1 MSGFLNAVSACSV
14 LMLLMAVGYF
24 MGRLGWM
31 TGAEKKFLNK
41 YIVNIAVP
49 ANCLV
54 SLLKNLDRD
63 DLAQA
68 IPQLITVML
77 GLAATL
83 LLSMGAATLLRLP
96 RNRWGVF
103 VAMGGLS
110 NTLFV
115 GLPICMQLF
124 GEPGIP
130 YLMLYYLCGIAT
142 FQSVG
147 VLLIQHAGNQSGPR
161 MGVVGFLKNIF
172 TRPPILA
179 VIAAIAML
187 LLGLDLPETLRS
199 FSQYIANSVV
209 PLALIYCGFILC
221 EVGLKNLRP
230 LRGLPTMLAVRL
242 AAAPLICGLF
252 CRIFGIVGMTRDV
265 FLVESALPVISQ
277 VPVMA
282 GAYGADEEYAAV
294 GTCLSIL
301 GCFVSLP
308 VLMLII
314 G

>member
-1 MSGFLNAVSACSV
+1 MAGFLNAASACLV
-14 LMLLMAVGYF
+14 LMLLMGVGYL

-31 TGAEKKFLNK
+31 TAAEKKFLNK

-49 ANCLV
+49 ANCV
-54 SLLKNLDRD
+54 ISLLKNLNREE
-63 DLAQA
+63 LAQA
-68 IPQLITVML
+68 VPQLIAVLL

-83 LLSMGAATLLRLP
+83 LLSMGTATLLRLP

-103 VAMGGLS
+103 VAMGGMS

-124 GEPGIP
+124 GDPGVP
-130 YLMLYYLCGIAT
+130 YLMLYYLCGIST

-147 VLLIQHAGNQSGPR
+147 VLLIQHAGNQDAPKMS
-161 MGVVGFLKNIF
+161 VGGFIRNIV
-172 TRPPILA
+172 TRPPILG
-179 VIAAIAML
+179 VAAALVML
-187 LLGLDLPETLRS
+187 SLGLELPETLRS
-199 FSQYIANSVV
+199 FGQYIANSVV
-209 PLALIYCGFILC
+209 SLALIYCGFILY
-221 EVGLKNLRP
+221 EVGLRNLKL
-230 LRGLPTMLAVRL
+230 LRGLPAMLVIRLAV
-242 AAAPLICGLF
+242 APVICWGFCQLF
-252 CRIFGIVGMTRDV
+252 QIGGITRDV

-282 GAYGADEEYAAV
+282 GAFGADEEYAAI

-301 GCFVSLP
+301 CCFVSLP
-308 VLMLII
+308 VLMLVI